1 MHREISESGRMF
13 KRSIFKF
20 AVGAAFALA
29 APVILAAAPSNWLQ
43 TFTLSAEGGH
53 IIGNPAASTK
63 VVEYASYT
71 CSHCAH
77 FEVNDAPLLK
87 SNYVTKGKTSFEIR
101 NLVRDPVDLTVA
113 LLARCGG
120 KGRFFGNHRHFMATQ
135 SQWMAKAQSISSA
148 TQALLDKENY
158 AGFMVEAYREMGLST
173 FAKQRGITDPQ
184 ALACLKDPI
193 ALQKVLAM
201 TDKAVGPLKIEGTP
215 AFLVN
220 GKVVHAHELAELRAH
235 LPK

>member
-1 MHREISESGRMF
+1 MLEEISESGRMF
-13 KRSIFKF
+13 KKPLFKL
-20 AVGAAFALA
+20 AAGAALALA
-29 APVILAAAPSNWLQ
+29 VPVILTAAPSPWLQ
-43 TFTLSAEGGH
+43 TFTISAEGGH
-53 IIGNPAASTK
+53 IIGNPAATTK

-77 FEVNDAPLLK
+77 FEADDAPLLK
-87 SNYVTKGKTSFEIR
+87 SNYVAKGKTSFEIR

-120 KGRFFGNHRHFMATQ
+120 KGRFFGNHRHFMVTQ
-135 SQWMAKAQSISSA
+135 PQWMAKAQSISSA
-148 TQALLDKENY
+148 TQALLDKEDY
-158 AGFMVEAYREMGLST
+158 AGFVAGAYRDMGLAT
-173 FAKQRGITDPQ
+173 FAKQRGITEPRAQ
-184 ALACLKDPI
+184 ACLKDPA

-201 TDKAVGPLKIEGTP
+201 TDKAVGPLKIGGTP

-220 GKVVHAHELAELRAH
+220 GKVVHAHELAELRPH